1 MNTALIVTEMDIRL
15 ARAFVNGSIDEDELR
30 SGFVPA
36 DAAIIEA
43 LKELLAETRTERDE
57 AQADLMAAV
66 GKITVQERRIHE
78 LESRVEA
85 VKWQGLDLVHHRD
98 EDSIWMTFTASN
110 GDAGA
115 VGLSTISKGP
125 IALKAIDRW
134 ARETLGLIPRQ
145 S

>member
-78 LESRVEA
+78 LE
-85 VKWQGLDLVHHRD
+85 
-98 EDSIWMTFTASN
+98 
-110 GDAGA
+110 AGA
-115 VGLSTISKGP
+115 E
-125 IALKAIDRW
+125 R
-134 ARETLGLIPRQ
+134 
-145 S
+145 